1 MIEFDGPQADPLAP
15 GVHAIEVDGLRQVYH
30 VAGSGPVCVAHSGG
44 PGIAWDYL
52 RAPELEDGMTMVYVA
67 PIGAG
72 ESDRLAT
79 HPEGYSVAR
88 YAAMLEGLIA
98 HLNVP
103 RVLLL
108 GHSHGG
114 FVAQRYAIDHPERL
128 AGLVLY
134 DSAPSAGRELMAEAS
149 RNIEAFAARHPGS
162 SAAQDVLAAWRD
174 ADAVSDDAGFTD
186 TLDRLFP
193 AYFADYWG
201 RAADFASLRLRW
213 RATHVVAGGPAFDLH
228 ARLVEIAVP
237 TLVLAGRHDF
247 ICGVRWAKALYGGI
261 VDSELLVFEDSGHFA
276 HLEQPEAFAEAI
288 FAFAGRRAV

>member
-1 MIEFDGPQADPLAP
+1 
-15 GVHAIEVDGLRQVYH
+15 
-30 VAGSGPVCVAHSGG
+30 VAHSGG
-44 PGIAWDYL
+44 PGIAWEYL
-52 RAPELEDGMTMVYVA
+52 RAPELEAGMTMVYIA

-72 ESDRLAT
+72 ESDRLAS
-79 HPEGYSVAR
+79 HPEGYTVAR
-88 YAAMLEGLIA
+88 YAAMLHGLIQ
-98 HLNVP
+98 HLGAP

-114 FVAQRYAIDHPERL
+114 FVAQRYALDHPERL

-134 DSAPSAGRELMAEAS
+134 DSAPTAGRELMAEAS
-149 RNIEAFAARHPGS
+149 RNIEAFAARHAAVP
-162 SAAQDVLAAWRD
+162 AAQDVLEAWRG
-174 ADAVSDDAGFTD
+174 ADKVSDDAGFTD

-213 RATHVVAGGPAFDLH
+213 KATHVVSSGAPFDLTD
-228 ARLVEIAVP
+228 RLVEIAAP

-247 ICGVRWAKALYGGI
+247 ICGVRWARALYGGI
-261 VDSELLVFEDSGHFA
+261 VGSELMVFDQSGHFA
-276 HLEQPEAFAEAI
+276 HLEQPEAFAEAV